1 MKPMT
6 RFTTNIDAVT
16 LIASLAGLLVGI
28 GLTLSIVLGTHR
40 LERFRSV
47 PVPAGAASG
56 YQQSA
61 LDPAADQSQVDAAN
75 MIRHDPVVQPATSA
89 ADDQLRVDA
98 ENMIRHDPPT
108 QSTAGAEADQLRV
121 DEENM
126 IRRDP
131 PLPDSN
137 P

>member
-6 RFTTNIDAVT
+6 RFTTNIHAAT

-40 LERFRSV
+40 LERVRVV
-47 PVPAGAASG
+47 PVPADAASG
-56 YQQSA
+56 YQQST
-61 LDPAADQSQVDAAN
+61 LGPAADQSQVDAAN
-75 MIRHDPVVQPATSA
+75 MIRHDP
-89 ADDQLRVDA
+89 
-98 ENMIRHDPPT
+98 PT
-108 QSTAGAEADQLRV
+108 QSTSSAEADQLRV

-126 IRRDP
+126 IRHDP